1 MYLIDIREIDDKDGS
16 LEGAKAET
24 DNTTTRSLH
33 YLASLKM
40 NGNAF
45 QLINMLILQA
55 AQQTSCPFTGIRKIE
70 NNVTC
75 TYLAAAEEYTN
86 FAQLIQWLIEVSV
99 YSGAYRKQEHYK
111 QEMKTS

>member
-1 MYLIDIREIDDKDGS
+1 M
-16 LEGAKAET
+16 
-24 DNTTTRSLH
+24 
-33 YLASLKM
+33 
-40 NGNAF
+40 
-45 QLINMLILQA
+45 
-55 AQQTSCPFTGIRKIE
+55 E

>member
-24 DNTTTRSLH
+24 NNTTTRSLH
-33 YLASLKM
+33 HLASLKM

-55 AQQTSCPFTGIRKIE
+55 AQQTSCHFTGIRKIE

-75 TYLAAAEEYTN
+75 TYLAAAGEYTN
-86 FAQLIQWLIEVSV
+86 FAQFI
-99 YSGAYRKQEHYK
+99 
-111 QEMKTS
+111 